1 VLRRA
6 GVRVVAGADQ
16 LDRPVRWVHIAE
28 IADIAQ
34 LINGGELL
42 LTTGMGIDRTA
53 SAQRRYLTEIAEAGA
68 AGLVVELGR
77 MFGEIPAAMVAT
89 ARQHGF
95 PLIALERATRYVE
108 VTEAVHRAIISD
120 QYELLRQAEAISRDF
135 TDLILSG
142 AGIRQV
148 IERLAEILG
157 NPVVLADADQHVVE
171 LAGQGAVLG
180 LWEEHAR
187 VAHTE
192 VERGR
197 VHRADGEPP
206 GPTCM

>member
-1 VLRRA
+1 MWARR
-6 GVRVVAGADQ
+6 
-16 LDRPVRWVHIAE
+16 
-28 IADIAQ
+28 
-34 LINGGELL
+34 
-42 LTTGMGIDRTA
+42 
-53 SAQRRYLTEIAEAGA
+53 
-68 AGLVVELGR
+68 
-77 MFGEIPAAMVAT
+77 

-148 IERLAEILG
+148 IERLAGILG

-171 LAGQGAVLG
+171 LAGEGAGRGLG
-180 LWEEHAR
+180 
-187 VAHTE
+187 V
-192 VERGR
+192 
-197 VHRADGEPP
+197 
-206 GPTCM
+206 